1 MLSQGLDRQRSRR
14 GFTLVELLVVIAI
27 IGVLVALLLPA
38 VQAAR
43 ESARRSQCSNSLKQF
58 GLALHNYHDTFK
70 VFPPRHGGT
79 NTAAG
84 SSADPTRTFANYD
97 RLSAF
102 VALLPFYEQKAMA
115 DSIAGGGKT
124 STGMTI
130 PPGGPAAW
138 YSGSAA
144 GIYDPWKTQIKMLLC
159 PSDRITPTGN
169 NAKNSYAFSLGDTLG
184 GNVTIN
190 GQSNIQFNSATAF
203 IRGIFG
209 GSQRCVG
216 MQFITD
222 GTSNTI
228 AMSEKT
234 TNGWYSGRPA
244 TGEDMRT
251 ATVYNLPSVINN
263 PGSCLGTTI
272 KATYQSG
279 SVKSMF
285 GNIWTDGQAEVVG
298 FNTVIA
304 PNGPSCNNDSN
315 AGSADATG
323 GAITAGSNH
332 PSGVNVLLADGSL
345 RFVNQNINTGNLSSP
360 QATAGNSP
368 YGVWGALGSISGKET
383 PGDF

>member
-1 MLSQGLDRQRSRR
+1 MLSQRLDWQHSRR
-14 GFTLVELLVVIAI
+14 AFTLVELLVVIAI

-38 VQAAR
+38 VQSAREAAR
-43 ESARRSQCSNSLKQF
+43 RGQCANNLKQF

-70 VFPPRHGGT
+70 VFPPRRGGT

-102 VALLPFYEQKAMA
+102 VALLPFFEQKAMA
-115 DSIAGGGKT
+115 DSIASGGRT
-124 STGMTI
+124 STGQTI

-144 GIYDPWKTQIKMLLC
+144 GIYDPWKTQIKMIIC

-184 GNVTIN
+184 GNVNIN
-190 GQSNIQFNSATAF
+190 GTTIVFNSATAF
-203 IRGIFG
+203 CRGIFG

-279 SVKSMF
+279 NVKSMF

-304 PNGPSCNNDSN
+304 PNGPSCNNDSA
-315 AGSADATG
+315 AGSADANG

-332 PSGVNVLLADGSL
+332 PSGVNGLMADGAV
-345 RFVNQNINTGNLSSP
+345 RFFNQNINTGNLALP

-368 YGVWGALGSISGKET
+368 YGVWGALGSVSGKET